1 MKKEPKDILTEV
13 NNQLCENNDAQM
25 FVTVWFG
32 IYEISTGKL
41 TAANAGHEYPAI
53 RRANG
58 SFELYKDKHGFVLA
72 GMENVKYRQYE
83 LQMGVGDTL
92 FVYTD
97 GVAEATDSGNQLFGT
112 ERMINALNKEPDSE
126 PQRLIGN
133 VSKDINEFVGEA
145 DQFDDIT
152 MLAIKIN
159 EVKGE

>member
-25 FVTVWFG
+25 FVTVWLG

-41 TAANAGHEYPAI
+41 TATNAGHEYPAI
-53 RRANG
+53 RRADGN
-58 SFELYKDKHGFVLA
+58 FELYKDKHGFVLA
-72 GMENVKYRQYE
+72 GMENVKFRQYE
-83 LQMGVGDTL
+83 LKMDAGDTL

-97 GVAEATDSGNQLFGT
+97 GVAEATDSTNQLFGT
-112 ERMINALNKEPDSE
+112 ERMINALNRDPDSE
-126 PQRLIGN
+126 PHKLISN
-133 VSKDINEFVGEA
+133 VSENINEFVGET